1 MKLVYPT
8 SINYLLLFLRH
19 FEKIEGGIIEY
30 KDCKHFDNNQFTD
43 ELIWELSSNN
53 VLPDDFAQFTNISQM
68 ILEKKTPLKERY
80 IRYNQ
85 ATFINKNLQKQ
96 L

>member
-30 KDCKHFDNNQFTD
+30 KDYKHFA
-43 ELIWELSSNN
+43 SN
-53 VLPDDFAQFTNISQM
+53 
-68 ILEKKTPLKERY
+68 
-80 IRYNQ
+80 
-85 ATFINKNLQKQ
+85 
-96 L
+96 